1 MLSRRLFRL
10 ITGREQLLVK
20 RELIRNLA
28 GPSANILRPKREI
41 GRSPLNN
48 ATLDAERKDSLSKD
62 ERKNRVGIVGLG
74 SMGRSLARCLMLKYC
89 SPSRLK
95 ATVRDKIAAQELNVI
110 EPFDVYTSN
119 RDLIRRCSTNFL
131 AVKPYQMKGVC
142 REIDSELSADDT
154 IISVAAGVDLAHLRK
169 WLPRGTIV
177 RAMPNIPIEIGSGSV
192 ALFSEEED
200 QDFRQNIERMFP
212 GSACLWLDNEDKI
225 DIATAVSGCAQAYIG
240 YFTKV
245 MIESAVDLGLTQFEA
260 ERLIETVLSGTG
272 QLCQLSSPTDVI
284 MLTACKKGATERAM
298 EIFKNNDVLYQMV
311 KAVQTS
317 ALGRIE
323 EIKSALN

>member
-1 MLSRRLFRL
+1 MSRRLFRL

-225 DIATAVSGCAQAYIG
+225 DIATAVSGCAPAYIA
-240 YFTKV
+240 YIAEI
-245 MIESAVDLGLTQFEA
+245 MIKCAVEHGLEQYEA
-260 ERLIETVLSGTG
+260 KPLIEAVLSGTG
-272 QLCQLSSPTDVI
+272 QLCQLTSPRLVRI
-284 MLTACKKGATERAM
+284 QTAHKGGATDQALREFDQQN
-298 EIFKNNDVLYQMV
+298 IHQIIG
-311 KAVQTS
+311 AVQSS
-317 ALGRIE
+317 ALARIK
-323 EIKSALN
+323 EIRDK